1 LKSLEIA
8 KRVFTLEVEAIQRLA
23 ELLDNNFLE
32 AVEKIVANRGHIV
45 VTGMG
50 KSGHIGAKIAA
61 TFASTGTPSFF
72 MHPAEAMHGDLG
84 MLTKN
89 DIVLAISNSGESDE
103 IVKIIPFI
111 KTLDIPLIGLTG
123 KEESTLGK
131 ASDCFLNISIE
142 EEASP
147 LGLAPMSSTTV
158 SLVMGDAL
166 ATAVMEARNFKKE
179 DFALCHPAGS
189 LGRRLLLKVKDIM
202 HTKTLP
208 LVKKSST
215 FQEVIEVM
223 TRGKLG
229 LCIVV
234 KDKNI
239 VGIITDGDLRRAL
252 ERTDRARFEL
262 LAEEIM
268 TLNPKI
274 IGVHAMAVEA
284 EELMLSYKINEL
296 LVVNEENHLV
306 GVVQLFDIGG
316 LL

>member
-32 AVEKIVANRGHIV
+32 AVEKIVVNRGHIV

-111 KTLDIPLIGLTG
+111 KNLAIPLIGLTG
-123 KEESTLGK
+123 KVESTLGK
-131 ASDCFLNISIE
+131 ASDYFLNISVE
-142 EEASP
+142 QEASP

-166 ATAVMEARNFKKE
+166 ATAVMEARSFKKE

-202 HTKTLP
+202 HTKALP

-234 KDKNI
+234 EDKNI

-274 IGVHAMAVEA
+274 IRVHAMAVEA